1 MSDIKVV
8 KGRLISIENK
18 EKHFSASTH
27 YIAVQV
33 EDSDGS
39 NERCLLFTEKEI
51 EKAEYRA
58 SRNPED
64 LTKKGFITNL
74 FD

>member
-1 MSDIKVV
+1 MSDIRVV
-8 KGRLISIENK
+8 KGRLISVENK
-18 EKHFSASTH
+18 EKTFGASPY
-27 YIAVQV
+27 YIALQV
-33 EDSDGS
+33 EDFDGS

-64 LTKKGFITNL
+64 LTKKGFITDL

>member
-1 MSDIKVV
+1 MSDTRVV

-18 EKHFSASTH
+18 EKLFGSSSY

-39 NERCLLFTEKEI
+39 NERCLLFTEKEL

>member
-1 MSDIKVV
+1 MSDIRVV
-8 KGRLISIENK
+8 KGRLISVENK
-18 EKHFSASTH
+18 EKSFGASAY

-33 EDSDGS
+33 EDSDGG
-39 NERCLLFTEKEI
+39 NERCLLFTEKEL

>member
-8 KGRLISIENK
+8 KGRLISVENK

-39 NERCLLFTEKEI
+39 NERCLLFTEKEL

>member
-39 NERCLLFTEKEI
+39 NERCLLFTEKEL

-58 SRNPED
+58 SRNSED

>member
-1 MSDIKVV
+1 MSNVRVV
-8 KGRLISIENK
+8 KGRLISVENK
-18 EKHFSASTH
+18 NKSFGASPY

-33 EDSDGS
+33 EDFDGS
-39 NERCLLFTEKEI
+39 NERCLLFTETEI
-51 EKAEYRA
+51 AKAEYRA

-64 LTKKGFITNL
+64 LTKKGFLTDL